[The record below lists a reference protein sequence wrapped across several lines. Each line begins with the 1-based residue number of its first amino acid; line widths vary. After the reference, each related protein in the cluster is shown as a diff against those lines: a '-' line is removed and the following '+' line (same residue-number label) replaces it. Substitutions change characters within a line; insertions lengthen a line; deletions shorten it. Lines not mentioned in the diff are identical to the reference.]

1 MEIDKDFGPP
11 FKKALFTCNH
21 VLNDEYFS
29 NYNYIFLKNQYNK
42 DFKIN
47 IENSNI
53 YTLSKYK
60 YNETETRKRRKIFSE
75 SFDFDYTCIELFD
88 SDLKEIQS
96 FKSYK
101 IDKNFLANIK
111 NDNNKNK
118 IEKDIYLM
126 HYSKGEDLSFSLGI
140 ITNMKNQNFHHTA
153 STLPGASGSPIL
165 RRNNDCVIGLHY
177 GGIYSYNFGLFMDD
191 ILSNILENYN
201 EINTLVSIIE
211 KLKEKKLIRDSNYSY
226 QKIKEDEIKKGECGK
241 IYYAFN
247 KNNSNDVLMIEI
259 NLSKLIPFLC
269 MRYYS
274 SLIEDVVKQ
283 IEREIKIIK
292 DINFRKFLDI
302 YVECNCLYIIV
313 ENNCETEYS
322 KYFETENNNIDMNE
336 IKILLYELN
345 KEKSFCYHEDIDE
358 RNILINKVDKCY
370 KMLFY
375 YDALISGEKFKNEFK
390 ISNESFLTAIGNFI
404 ENLLKKNTKMQPGK
418 QIAF

>member
-1 MEIDKDFGPP
+1 
-11 FKKALFTCNH
+11 
-21 VLNDEYFS
+21 
-29 NYNYIFLKNQYNK
+29 
-42 DFKIN
+42 
-47 IENSNI
+47 
-53 YTLSKYK
+53 
-60 YNETETRKRRKIFSE
+60 
-75 SFDFDYTCIELFD
+75 
-88 SDLKEIQS
+88 
-96 FKSYK
+96 
-101 IDKNFLANIK
+101 
-111 NDNNKNK
+111 
-118 IEKDIYLM
+118 M
-126 HYSKGEDLSFSLGI
+126 HYSKAEDLPFSLGI

-201 EINTLVSIIE
+201 EINTLVSILE
-211 KLKEKKLIRDSNYSY
+211 KLMEKKVIRDSNYSY

-274 SLIEDVVKQ
+274 SLIEDVVKK

-404 ENLLKKNTKMQPGK
+404 ENLLKKKYQNATREADRFLKASVPYNIYKKSNSFFLFEILKKINGK
-418 QIAF
+418 SLSWNDYYFECKYNILNGRPKKSICKIKINNEISQDFLVKFFAKIYHLKIY